1 MDGVPIVVVLT
12 NFTADS
18 KSLSQLKLP
27 IQQDSSVFGLL
38 TPTAALFSACLSWRD
53 FTGCWALPMTP
64 SWRALAP
71 KPDCKHEAIP
81 NPGVWSPA
89 QRSVSSLH
97 LCCLGASLHRPREQW
112 AQTRCLHRDS
122 KQTAWLQR
130 EHGKAFVRAGA
141 PSTGWGVGPS
151 RGRCSSLAS

>member
-38 TPTAALFSACLSWRD
+38 TPTAALFSACLYWRD

-71 KPDCKHEAIP
+71 KPDCKHKPSQTRGCGLLPSGAYP
-81 NPGVWSPA
+81 LFTSAVSVRPCTVPGNSGP
-89 QRSVSSLH
+89 RH
-97 LCCLGASLHRPREQW
+97 GACTGTASRPRGC
-112 AQTRCLHRDS
+112 R
-122 KQTAWLQR
+122 
-130 EHGKAFVRAGA
+130 G
-141 PSTGWGVGPS
+141 STGRP
-151 RGRCSSLAS
+151 L